1 MIIFEDDGETLR
13 KLHDELKQQY
23 QRIQKESDRTS
34 QNLIQCELEKREIEN
49 QFNLTIKSLKFGIE
63 QKQREIEEIQAKMM
77 PNLEIDM
84 LKIKI
89 INELEIPHKTQLEEK
104 QMEIDKLIEENYD
117 LRRNLELLDA
127 KFENYKAE
135 KEKDIK
141 MITDRL
147 KVKQQQQK
155 KKNTLDG
162 Y

>member
-1 MIIFEDDGETLR
+1 MR

-34 QNLIQCELEKREIEN
+34 QNFIQCEMEKREIEN

-104 QMEIDKLIEENYD
+104 QIDIDKLIEENYE

-127 KFENYKAE
+127 KFENFKAE
-135 KEKDIK
+135 KEKDLK

-147 KVKQQQQK
+147 KVTK
-155 KKNTLDG
+155 KPK
-162 Y
+162 